1 MYHMAFGSI
10 LITLLFVMVYT
21 NTIYRRIF
29 STRTREEMEM
39 QYNIS
44 SGRGAATSTDNLRHR
59 VCFR

>member
-1 MYHMAFGSI
+1 
-10 LITLLFVMVYT
+10 MVYT

-29 STRTREEMEM
+29 CTRTREEIEM